1 MKKQIL
7 IALFGIFVLAACSGE
22 NPNSD
27 LYDKSN
33 LAYASQAIIPAN
45 DPTFDASKPH
55 WDSESGSVK
64 TRLGPQAINLA
75 VQWGGFIDNQTMLG
89 VYFPHDIHR
98 INLKG
103 TMFLNK
109 QGQEQKFVGGC
120 VSCHDTSNWTNTTD
134 YLFMQNKFVKT
145 NTKIAGTDESNPGH
159 EFCWTTCHDDIAE
172 PNNAPSRNQCSSC
185 HRVENTRK

>member
-7 IALFGIFVLAACSGE
+7 IALFGIFALAACSGE

-33 LAYASQAIIPAN
+33 PAYASQAIIPAN

-75 VQWGGFIDNQTMLG
+75 VQWGGFIDNQTMPG
-89 VYFPHDIHR
+89 VYFPHDLHR
-98 INLKG
+98 TTLKN
-103 TMFLNK
+103 TAFLNTA
-109 QGQEQKFVGGC
+109 GEQQYFITGC
-120 VSCHDTSNWTNTTD
+120 ASCHKQDSSKTR
-134 YLFMQNKFVKT
+134 LFMQEYLLET
-145 NTKIAGTDESNPGH
+145 NRRIAGSDLTNPAH
-159 EFCWTTCHDDIAE
+159 EFCWTTCHSSIAE
-172 PNNAPSRNQCSSC
+172 PNSAPSNNQCSGC